1 MKNLNEQLTQGR
13 QMSIP
18 NQMQHVVITEAGGP
32 EKLAIIA
39 TATPE
44 PKSDEVLVKVHAFG
58 INRPDILQRQGLYP
72 MPAGVTPVPGLE
84 VAGEV
89 VAVGE
94 NVEKFKVGDQVCGLT
109 NGGGYAEYCV
119 VPESQTLAIP
129 NGVSYVQAAAIPETF
144 FTVWANVF
152 QMGRATQGETALIHG
167 GSSGIGT
174 TALMLCRAFG
184 IKTFSTVGSDD
195 KAQAISDLTDAINY
209 KTQDFETYINE
220 KTDNKGVDVI
230 LDMVGAP
237 YLERNLN
244 LLRRDGRLVYIA
256 FLGGAKA
263 KEVKLGQI
271 MMKRLTITGSTM
283 RARNTAEKAEI
294 AQGLMDN
301 VAPLWAKG
309 ECLPMIFKTFK
320 FDQIVDAHIA
330 MDVGDHIGKIVVE
343 VI

>member
-1 MKNLNEQLTQGR
+1 
-13 QMSIP
+13 MS
-18 NQMQHVVITEAGGP
+18 QTTMQQVIITEPGGVD
-32 EKLAIIA
+32 KLAYETVTI
-39 TATPE
+39 PE
-44 PKSDEVLVKVHAFG
+44 AKADEVLVKVHAFG

-72 MPAGVTPVPGLE
+72 MPPGVTQVPGLE

-89 VAVGE
+89 VAVGAE
-94 NVEKFKVGDQVCGLT
+94 VTQFKLGDKVCGLT

-119 VPESQTLAIP
+119 VPQSQTLHIP
-129 NGVSYVQAAAIPETF
+129 ENVSFVEAAAIPETF

-152 QMGRATQGETALIHG
+152 QMGKAKAGEVVLVHG
-167 GSSGIGT
+167 GTSGIGT
-174 TALMLCRAFG
+174 TALMLCKALN
-184 IKTFSTVGSDD
+184 IKTFATVGSDE
-195 KAQAISDLTDAINY
+195 KVQAIANLTDAINY
-209 KTQDFETYINE
+209 KIQDFEHLINE
-220 KTDNKGVDVI
+220 KTDNAGIDVI

-237 YLERNLN
+237 YLEKNLN

-294 AQGLMDN
+294 AQGLQDH

-309 ECLPMIFKTFK
+309 DCLPMIYQTFE
-320 FDQIVDAHIA
+320 FDQIQAAHA
-330 MDVGDHIGKIVVE
+330 CMDTGEHVGKVV
-343 VI
+343 VTIL

>member
-1 MKNLNEQLTQGR
+1 
-13 QMSIP
+13 MS
-18 NQMQHVVITEAGGP
+18 QTTMQQVIITEPGGVD
-32 EKLAIIA
+32 KLAYETVTI
-39 TATPE
+39 PE
-44 PKSDEVLVKVHAFG
+44 AKADEVLVKVHAFG

-72 MPAGVTPVPGLE
+72 MPPGVTQVPGLE

-89 VAVGE
+89 VAVGAE
-94 NVEKFKVGDQVCGLT
+94 VTQFKLGDKVCGLT

-119 VPESQTLAIP
+119 VPQSQTLHIP
-129 NGVSYVQAAAIPETF
+129 ENVSFVEAAAIPETF

-152 QMGRATQGETALIHG
+152 QMGKAKAGEVVLIHG
-167 GSSGIGT
+167 GTSGIGT
-174 TALMLCRAFG
+174 TALMLCKALG
-184 IKTFSTVGSDD
+184 SKTFATVGSDE
-195 KAQAISDLTDAINY
+195 KVQAIANLTDAINY
-209 KTQDFETYINE
+209 KTQDFEHLINE
-220 KTDNKGVDVI
+220 KTDNAGVDVI

-237 YLERNLN
+237 YLEKNLN

-294 AQGLMDN
+294 AQGLQDH

-309 ECLPMIFKTFK
+309 DCLPMIYQTFE
-320 FDQIVDAHIA
+320 FDQIQAAHA
-330 MDVGDHIGKIVVE
+330 CMDTGEHVGKVV
-343 VI
+343 VTIL

>member
-1 MKNLNEQLTQGR
+1 
-13 QMSIP
+13 MS
-18 NQMQHVVITEAGGP
+18 QKTMQHVIITEPGGVD
-32 EKLAIIA
+32 KLAYETVVI
-39 TATPE
+39 PE
-44 PKSDEVLVKVHAFG
+44 PKADEVLVKVHAFG

-72 MPAGVTPVPGLE
+72 MPKGVTPVPGLE

-89 VAVGE
+89 VAVGSDV
-94 NVEKFKVGDQVCGLT
+94 NQFKVGDKVCGLT

-119 VPESQTLAIP
+119 VPESQTLNIP
-129 NGVSYVQAAAIPETF
+129 ENVSFIQAAAIPETF

-152 QMGRATQGETALIHG
+152 QMGKAKAGETVLVHG
-167 GSSGIGT
+167 GTSGIGT
-174 TALMLCRAFG
+174 TALMLCKSLG
-184 IKTFSTVGSDD
+184 IKTFATAGSDE
-195 KAQAISDLTDAINY
+195 KIQSISHLTTGINY
-209 KTQDFETYINE
+209 KTQDFEQVINE
-220 KTDNKGVDVI
+220 ATDNAGVDVI

-283 RARNTAEKAEI
+283 RARSTAEKAEI
-294 AQGLMDN
+294 TQGLKTH
-301 VAPLWAKG
+301 VVPLWAKG
-309 ECLPMIFKTFK
+309 ECLPMIYQTFK
-320 FDQIVDAHIA
+320 FDQIQEAHTA
-330 MDVGDHIGKIVVE
+330 MDTGEHIGKIVVE

>member
-1 MKNLNEQLTQGR
+1 
-13 QMSIP
+13 MS
-18 NQMQHVVITEAGGP
+18 QKTMQHVIITEAGGP
-32 EKLAIIA
+32 EKLAYETVAIP
-39 TATPE
+39 TAQA
-44 PKSDEVLVKVHAFG
+44 DEVLVKVHAFG

-72 MPAGVTPVPGLE
+72 MPKGVTPVPGLE

-89 VAVGE
+89 VAVGA
-94 NVEKFKVGDQVCGLT
+94 NVTQFKVGDNVCGLT

-119 VPESQTLAIP
+119 VPESQTLNIP
-129 NGVSYVQAAAIPETF
+129 DNVSFTQAAAIPETF

-152 QMGRATQGETALIHG
+152 QMGKAKAGEIVLVHG
-167 GSSGIGT
+167 GTSGIGT
-174 TALMLCRAFG
+174 TALMLCKVLG
-184 IKTFSTVGSDD
+184 IKTFATVGTDE
-195 KAQAISDLTDAINY
+195 KVAAIADLTTAINY
-209 KTQDFETYINE
+209 KTQDFEQVINE
-220 KTDNKGVDVI
+220 KTDNGGVDII

-283 RARNTAEKAEI
+283 RARTTAEKAEI
-294 AQGLMDN
+294 AQGLKDT
-301 VAPLWAKG
+301 VVPLWAKG
-309 ECLPMIFKTFK
+309 QCLPMIYKTFK

-330 MDVGDHIGKIVVE
+330 MDIGDHVGKIVVE

>member
-1 MKNLNEQLTQGR
+1 
-13 QMSIP
+13 MS
-18 NQMQHVVITEAGGP
+18 QTTMQQVIITEPGGVD
-32 EKLAIIA
+32 KLAYETVTI
-39 TATPE
+39 PE
-44 PKSDEVLVKVHAFG
+44 AKADEVLVKVHAFG

-72 MPAGVTPVPGLE
+72 MPPGVTQVPGLE

-89 VAVGE
+89 VAVGAE
-94 NVEKFKVGDQVCGLT
+94 VTQFKLGDKVCGLT

-119 VPESQTLAIP
+119 VPQSQTLHIP
-129 NGVSYVQAAAIPETF
+129 ENVSFVEAAAIPETF

-152 QMGRATQGETALIHG
+152 QMGKAKVGEVVLVHG
-167 GSSGIGT
+167 GTSGIGT
-174 TALMLCRAFG
+174 TALMLCKALG
-184 IKTFSTVGSDD
+184 IKTFATVGSDE
-195 KAQAISDLTDAINY
+195 KVQAISNLTDAINY
-209 KTQDFETYINE
+209 KTQDFEHVINE
-220 KTDNKGVDVI
+220 KTDNAGVDVI

-237 YLERNLN
+237 YLEKNLN

-294 AQGLMDN
+294 AQGLQDH

-309 ECLPMIFKTFK
+309 ECLPMIYQTFE
-320 FDQIVDAHIA
+320 FDQIQAAHA
-330 MDVGDHIGKIVVE
+330 CMDTGEHVGKVVVKIL
-343 VI
+343 

>member
-1 MKNLNEQLTQGR
+1 
-13 QMSIP
+13 MS
-18 NQMQHVVITEAGGP
+18 QTTMQQVIITEPGGVD
-32 EKLAIIA
+32 KLAYETVTI
-39 TATPE
+39 PE
-44 PKSDEVLVKVHAFG
+44 AKADEVLVKVHAFG

-72 MPAGVTPVPGLE
+72 MPPGVTQVPGLE

-89 VAVGE
+89 VAVGAE
-94 NVEKFKVGDQVCGLT
+94 VTQFKLGDKVCGLT

-119 VPESQTLAIP
+119 VPQSQTLHIP
-129 NGVSYVQAAAIPETF
+129 ENVSFVEAAAIPETF

-152 QMGRATQGETALIHG
+152 QMGKAKAGEVVLVHG
-167 GSSGIGT
+167 GTSGIGT
-174 TALMLCRAFG
+174 TALMLCKALG
-184 IKTFSTVGSDD
+184 IKTFATVGSDE
-195 KAQAISDLTDAINY
+195 KVQAIANLTDAINY
-209 KTQDFETYINE
+209 KTQEFEHLINE
-220 KTDNKGVDVI
+220 KTDNAGVDVI

-237 YLERNLN
+237 YLEKNLN

-294 AQGLMDN
+294 AQGLQDH

-309 ECLPMIFKTFK
+309 ECLPMIYQTFE
-320 FDQIVDAHIA
+320 FDQIQAAHA
-330 MDVGDHIGKIVVE
+330 CMDTGEHVGKVVVKIL
-343 VI
+343 

>member
-1 MKNLNEQLTQGR
+1 
-13 QMSIP
+13 MS
-18 NQMQHVVITEAGGP
+18 QTTMQQVIITEPGGVD
-32 EKLAIIA
+32 KLAYETVTI
-39 TATPE
+39 PE
-44 PKSDEVLVKVHAFG
+44 AKADEVLVKVHAFG

-72 MPAGVTPVPGLE
+72 MPPGVTQVPGLE

-89 VAVGE
+89 VAVGAE
-94 NVEKFKVGDQVCGLT
+94 VTQFKLGDKVCGLT

-119 VPESQTLAIP
+119 VPQSQTLHIP
-129 NGVSYVQAAAIPETF
+129 ENVSFVEAAAIPETF

-152 QMGRATQGETALIHG
+152 QMGKAKAGEVVLIHG
-167 GSSGIGT
+167 GTSGIGT
-174 TALMLCRAFG
+174 TALMLCKALD
-184 IKTFSTVGSDD
+184 IKTFATVGSDE
-195 KAQAISDLTDAINY
+195 KVQAIANLTDAINY
-209 KTQDFETYINE
+209 KTQDFEHLINE
-220 KTDNKGVDVI
+220 KTDNAGIDVI

-237 YLERNLN
+237 YLEKNLN

-294 AQGLMDN
+294 AQGLQDH

-309 ECLPMIFKTFK
+309 QCLPMIYQTFE
-320 FDQIVDAHIA
+320 FDQIQAAHA
-330 MDVGDHIGKIVVE
+330 CMDTGEHVGKVVVKIL
-343 VI
+343 

>member
-1 MKNLNEQLTQGR
+1 
-13 QMSIP
+13 MS
-18 NQMQHVVITEAGGP
+18 QETMQQVIITEPGGVD
-32 EKLAIIA
+32 KLAYETVTI
-39 TATPE
+39 PE
-44 PKSDEVLVKVHAFG
+44 AKADEVLVKVHAFG

-72 MPAGVTPVPGLE
+72 MPPGVTQVPGLE

-89 VAVGE
+89 VAVGAE
-94 NVEKFKVGDQVCGLT
+94 VTQFKVGDNVCGLT

-119 VPESQTLAIP
+119 VPQSQTLHIP
-129 NGVSYVQAAAIPETF
+129 KNVSFVEAAAIPETF

-152 QMGRATQGETALIHG
+152 QMGKAKAGEVVLVHG
-167 GSSGIGT
+167 GTSGIGT
-174 TALMLCRAFG
+174 TALMLCKALG
-184 IKTFSTVGSDD
+184 IRTFATVGSDE
-195 KAQAISDLTDAINY
+195 KVQAIANLTDAINY
-209 KTQDFETYINE
+209 KTQDFEHEINE
-220 KTDNKGVDVI
+220 KTDNAGVDVI

-237 YLERNLN
+237 YLEKNLN

-294 AQGLMDN
+294 AQGLQDH

-309 ECLPMIFKTFK
+309 ECLPMIYQTFE
-320 FDQIVDAHIA
+320 FDQIQAAHA
-330 MDVGDHIGKIVVE
+330 CMDTGEHVGKVVVKIL
-343 VI
+343 

>member
-1 MKNLNEQLTQGR
+1 
-13 QMSIP
+13 MS
-18 NQMQHVVITEAGGP
+18 QTTMQQVIITEPGGVD
-32 EKLAIIA
+32 KLAYETVTI
-39 TATPE
+39 PE
-44 PKSDEVLVKVHAFG
+44 AKADEVLVKVHAFG

-72 MPAGVTPVPGLE
+72 MPPGVTQVPGLE

-89 VAVGE
+89 VAVGAE
-94 NVEKFKVGDQVCGLT
+94 VTQFKVGDKVCGLT

-119 VPESQTLAIP
+119 VPQSQTLHIP
-129 NGVSYVQAAAIPETF
+129 ENVSFVEAAAIPETF

-152 QMGRATQGETALIHG
+152 QMGKAKAGEVVLIHG
-167 GSSGIGT
+167 GTSGIGT
-174 TALMLCRAFG
+174 TALMLCKALG
-184 IKTFSTVGSDD
+184 IKTFATVGSDE
-195 KAQAISDLTDAINY
+195 KVQAIANLTDAINY
-209 KTQDFETYINE
+209 KTQDFEHLINE
-220 KTDNKGVDVI
+220 KTDNAGVDVI

-237 YLERNLN
+237 YLEKNLN

-294 AQGLMDN
+294 AQGLQDH

-309 ECLPMIFKTFK
+309 DCLPMIYQTFE
-320 FDQIVDAHIA
+320 FDQIQAAHA
-330 MDVGDHIGKIVVE
+330 CMDTGEHVGKVV
-343 VI
+343 VTIL

>member
-1 MKNLNEQLTQGR
+1 
-13 QMSIP
+13 MSQA
-18 NQMQHVVITEAGGP
+18 QMQQIVISEVGGP
-32 EKLAIIA
+32 EKLAYETVTIP
-39 TATPE
+39 TAQAE
-44 PKSDEVLVKVHAFG
+44 EVLVKVHAFG

-72 MPAGVTPVPGLE
+72 MPKDVTPVPGLE
-84 VAGEV
+84 VAGEI
-89 VAVGE
+89 VAVGTA
-94 NVEKFKVGDQVCGLT
+94 VTQFKVGDKVCGLT

-119 VPESQTLAIP
+119 VPASQTLVIP
-129 NGVSYVQAAAIPETF
+129 EGVSFTQAAAIPETF

-152 QMGRATQGETALIHG
+152 QMGQAKAGETVLVHG

-174 TALMLCRAFG
+174 TALMLCKALG
-184 IKTFSTVGSDD
+184 IQTFATVGSDD
-195 KAQAISDLTDAINY
+195 KIQAIAHLTTGINY
-209 KTQDFETYINE
+209 KTQDFEQVINE
-220 KTDNKGVDVI
+220 KTDNAGVDII

-283 RARNTAEKAEI
+283 RARTTAEKAEI
-294 AQGLMDN
+294 AQGLQQQ
-301 VAPLWAKG
+301 VAPFWAKG
-309 ECLPMIFKTFK
+309 ECLPMIYKTFN

-330 MDVGDHIGKIVVE
+330 MDTGEHIGKIVVN
-343 VI
+343 VL

>member
-1 MKNLNEQLTQGR
+1 
-13 QMSIP
+13 MS
-18 NQMQHVVITEAGGP
+18 QETMQQVIITEPGGVD
-32 EKLAIIA
+32 KLAYETVTI
-39 TATPE
+39 PE
-44 PKSDEVLVKVHAFG
+44 AKADEVLVKVHAFG

-72 MPAGVTPVPGLE
+72 MPPGVTQVPGLE

-89 VAVGE
+89 VAVGAE
-94 NVEKFKVGDQVCGLT
+94 VTQFKLGDKVCGLT

-119 VPESQTLAIP
+119 VPQSQTLHIP
-129 NGVSYVQAAAIPETF
+129 ENVSFVEAAAIPETF

-152 QMGRATQGETALIHG
+152 QMGKAKAGEVVLIHG
-167 GSSGIGT
+167 GTSGIGT
-174 TALMLCRAFG
+174 TALMLCKALG
-184 IKTFSTVGSDD
+184 IKTFATVGSDE
-195 KAQAISDLTDAINY
+195 KVQAIANLTDAINY
-209 KTQDFETYINE
+209 KTQDFEHLINE
-220 KTDNKGVDVI
+220 KTDNAGVDVI

-237 YLERNLN
+237 YLEKNLN

-294 AQGLMDN
+294 AQGLQDH

-309 ECLPMIFKTFK
+309 ECLPMIYQTFE
-320 FDQIVDAHIA
+320 FDQIQAAHA
-330 MDVGDHIGKIVVE
+330 CMDTGEHVGKVVVKIL
-343 VI
+343 

>member
-1 MKNLNEQLTQGR
+1 
-13 QMSIP
+13 MS
-18 NQMQHVVITEAGGP
+18 QTTMQQVIITEPGGVD
-32 EKLAIIA
+32 KLAYETVTI
-39 TATPE
+39 PE
-44 PKSDEVLVKVHAFG
+44 AKADEVLVKVHAFG

-72 MPAGVTPVPGLE
+72 MPPGVTQVPGLE

-89 VAVGE
+89 VAVGAE
-94 NVEKFKVGDQVCGLT
+94 VTQFKLGDKVCGLT

-119 VPESQTLAIP
+119 VPQSQTLHIP
-129 NGVSYVQAAAIPETF
+129 ENVSFVEAAAIPETF

-152 QMGRATQGETALIHG
+152 QMGKAKAGEVVLVHG
-167 GSSGIGT
+167 GTSGIGT
-174 TALMLCRAFG
+174 TALMLCKALG
-184 IKTFSTVGSDD
+184 IRTFATVGSDE
-195 KAQAISDLTDAINY
+195 KVQAIANLTDAINY
-209 KTQDFETYINE
+209 KTQDFEQVINE
-220 KTDNKGVDVI
+220 KTESGGVDVI

-237 YLERNLN
+237 YLEKNLN

-294 AQGLMDN
+294 AQGLQDH

-309 ECLPMIFKTFK
+309 ECLPMIYQTFE
-320 FDQIVDAHIA
+320 FDQIQAAHA
-330 MDVGDHIGKIVVE
+330 CMDTGEHVGKVV
-343 VI
+343 VTIL

>member
-1 MKNLNEQLTQGR
+1 
-13 QMSIP
+13 MS
-18 NQMQHVVITEAGGP
+18 QATMQQVIITEAGGP
-32 EKLAIIA
+32 EKLAYEAVAIP
-39 TATPE
+39 TAQA
-44 PKSDEVLVKVHAFG
+44 DEVLVKVHAFG

-72 MPAGVTPVPGLE
+72 MPKGVTPVPGLE

-94 NVEKFKVGDQVCGLT
+94 NVTQFKVGDKVCGLT

-119 VPESQTLAIP
+119 VPESQTLNIP
-129 NGVSYVQAAAIPETF
+129 ENVSFSQAAAIPETF

-152 QMGRATQGETALIHG
+152 QMAKAKAGETILVHG
-167 GSSGIGT
+167 GTSGIGT
-174 TALMLCRAFG
+174 TALMLCKALG
-184 IKTFSTVGSDD
+184 LKTFATVGSDD
-195 KAQAISDLTDAINY
+195 KVAAISQLTTAINY
-209 KTQDFETYINE
+209 KTQDFEQVINE
-220 KTDNKGVDVI
+220 KTDNGGVDII

-256 FLGGAKA
+256 FLAGAKA

-283 RARNTAEKAEI
+283 RARTTAEKAEI
-294 AQGLMDN
+294 AQGLKGT

-309 ECLPMIFKTFK
+309 ECLPMVYKTFK

-330 MDVGDHIGKIVVE
+330 MDIGDHVGKIVVE

>member
-1 MKNLNEQLTQGR
+1 
-13 QMSIP
+13 MS
-18 NQMQHVVITEAGGP
+18 QTTMQQVIITEPGGVD
-32 EKLAIIA
+32 KLAYETVTI
-39 TATPE
+39 PE
-44 PKSDEVLVKVHAFG
+44 AKADEVLVKVHAFG

-72 MPAGVTPVPGLE
+72 MPPGVTQVPGLE

-89 VAVGE
+89 VAIGAEVTQ
-94 NVEKFKVGDQVCGLT
+94 FKLGDKVCGLT

-119 VPESQTLAIP
+119 VPQSQTLHIP
-129 NGVSYVQAAAIPETF
+129 ENVSFVEAAAIPETF

-152 QMGRATQGETALIHG
+152 QMGKAKAGEVVLVHG
-167 GSSGIGT
+167 GTSGIGT
-174 TALMLCRAFG
+174 TALMLCKALS
-184 IKTFSTVGSDD
+184 IKTFATVGSDE
-195 KAQAISDLTDAINY
+195 KVQAIANLTDAINY
-209 KTQDFETYINE
+209 KTQDFEHLINE
-220 KTDNKGVDVI
+220 KTDNAGVDVI

-237 YLERNLN
+237 YLEKNLN

-294 AQGLMDN
+294 AQGLQDH

-309 ECLPMIFKTFK
+309 ECLPMIYQTFE
-320 FDQIVDAHIA
+320 FDQIQAAHA
-330 MDVGDHIGKIVVE
+330 CMDTGEHVGKVVVKIL
-343 VI
+343 

>member
-1 MKNLNEQLTQGR
+1 
-13 QMSIP
+13 MS
-18 NQMQHVVITEAGGP
+18 QTTMQQVIITEPGGVD
-32 EKLAIIA
+32 KLAYETVTI
-39 TATPE
+39 PE
-44 PKSDEVLVKVHAFG
+44 AKADEVLVKVHAFG

-72 MPAGVTPVPGLE
+72 MPPGVTQVPGLE

-89 VAVGE
+89 VAVGAE
-94 NVEKFKVGDQVCGLT
+94 VTQFKLGDKVCGLT

-119 VPESQTLAIP
+119 VPQSQTLHIP
-129 NGVSYVQAAAIPETF
+129 ENVSFVEAAAIPETF

-152 QMGRATQGETALIHG
+152 QMGKAKAGEVVLVHG
-167 GSSGIGT
+167 GTSGIGT
-174 TALMLCRAFG
+174 TALMLCKALG
-184 IKTFSTVGSDD
+184 IKTFATVGSDE
-195 KAQAISDLTDAINY
+195 KVQAIANLTDAINY
-209 KTQDFETYINE
+209 KTQDFEHLINE
-220 KTDNKGVDVI
+220 KTDNAGIDVI

-237 YLERNLN
+237 YLEKNLN

-294 AQGLMDN
+294 AQGLQDH

-309 ECLPMIFKTFK
+309 ECLPMIYQTFD
-320 FDQIVDAHIA
+320 FDQIQAAHA
-330 MDVGDHIGKIVVE
+330 CMDTGEHVGKIVVK
-343 VI
+343 IL

>member
-1 MKNLNEQLTQGR
+1 
-13 QMSIP
+13 MS
-18 NQMQHVVITEAGGP
+18 QTTMQQVIITEPGGVD
-32 EKLAIIA
+32 KLAYETVTI
-39 TATPE
+39 PE
-44 PKSDEVLVKVHAFG
+44 AKADEVLVKVHAFG

-72 MPAGVTPVPGLE
+72 MPPGVTQVPGLE

-89 VAVGE
+89 VAIGAEVTQ
-94 NVEKFKVGDQVCGLT
+94 FKLGDKVCGLT

-119 VPESQTLAIP
+119 VPQSQTLHIP
-129 NGVSYVQAAAIPETF
+129 ENVSFVEAAAIPETF

-152 QMGRATQGETALIHG
+152 QMGKAKAGEVVLVHG
-167 GSSGIGT
+167 GTSGIGT
-174 TALMLCRAFG
+174 TALMLCKALG
-184 IKTFSTVGSDD
+184 IKTFATVGSDE
-195 KAQAISDLTDAINY
+195 KVQAIANLTDAINY
-209 KTQDFETYINE
+209 KTQDFEHLINE
-220 KTDNKGVDVI
+220 KTDNAGVDVI

-237 YLERNLN
+237 YLEKNLN

-294 AQGLMDN
+294 AQGLQDH

-309 ECLPMIFKTFK
+309 ECVPMIYQTFE
-320 FDQIVDAHIA
+320 FDQIQAAHA
-330 MDVGDHIGKIVVE
+330 CMDTGEHVGKVVVKIL
-343 VI
+343 

>member
-1 MKNLNEQLTQGR
+1 
-13 QMSIP
+13 MS
-18 NQMQHVVITEAGGP
+18 QSSMQQVIITEPGGV
-32 EKLAIIA
+32 EKLAYERVDLPQPA
-39 TATPE
+39 A
-44 PKSDEVLVKVHAFG
+44 DEVLVKVHAFG

-72 MPAGVTPVPGLE
+72 MPKGVTPVPGLE

-89 VAVGE
+89 VATGADVTL
-94 NVEKFKVGDQVCGLT
+94 FKVGDRVCGLT

-119 VPESQTLAIP
+119 VPESQTITVP
-129 NGVSYVQAAAIPETF
+129 KGTSYVQAAAIPETF

-152 QMGRATQGETALIHG
+152 QMAHAKAGETVLVHG
-167 GSSGIGT
+167 GASGIGT
-174 TALMLCRAFG
+174 TALMLCKSLGLSSFA
-184 IKTFSTVGSDD
+184 TVGSDE
-195 KAQAISDLTDAINY
+195 KVAAISHLTTAINY
-209 KTQDFETYINE
+209 KTQDFEQVINE
-220 KTDNKGVDVI
+220 KTENAGVDIV

-237 YLERNLN
+237 YLDQNLN

-294 AQGLMDN
+294 AKGLMEH

-309 ECLPMIFKTFK
+309 ECLPMIYKTFK
-320 FDQIVDAHIA
+320 FDQIQDAHAA
-330 MDVGDHIGKIVVE
+330 MDTGDHIGKIVVE

>member
-1 MKNLNEQLTQGR
+1 
-13 QMSIP
+13 MS
-18 NQMQHVVITEAGGP
+18 QKTMQHVIITEPGGVD
-32 EKLAIIA
+32 KLAYETVVI
-39 TATPE
+39 PE
-44 PKSDEVLVKVHAFG
+44 PKADEVLVKVHAFG

-72 MPAGVTPVPGLE
+72 MPKGVTPVPGLE

-89 VAVGE
+89 VAVGSDV
-94 NVEKFKVGDQVCGLT
+94 NQFKVGDKVCGLT

-119 VPESQTLAIP
+119 VPESQTLNIP
-129 NGVSYVQAAAIPETF
+129 ENVSFIQAAAIPETF

-152 QMGRATQGETALIHG
+152 QMGKAKAGETVLVHG
-167 GSSGIGT
+167 GTSGIGT
-174 TALMLCRAFG
+174 TALMLCKSLG
-184 IKTFSTVGSDD
+184 IKTFATAGSDE
-195 KAQAISDLTDAINY
+195 KIQAISHLTTGINY
-209 KTQDFETYINE
+209 KTQDFEQVINE
-220 KTDNKGVDVI
+220 VTDNAGVDVI

-237 YLERNLN
+237 YLEKNLN

-294 AQGLMDN
+294 AQGLKTH

-309 ECLPMIFKTFK
+309 ECLPMIYKTFK
-320 FDQIVDAHIA
+320 FNQIQDAHAA
-330 MDVGDHIGKIVVE
+330 MDTGEHIGKIVVE